1 MMNKIT
7 KRYNKKTI
15 LDDIEFNIDSCTL
28 IIGENGCGKTTLL
41 KIISGLIKKLEGE
54 IDHSSSVSYLPDS
67 DALFSLKSGNDNLDY
82 FLSKE
87 ELVIAKK
94 YVDIFHMNDFISR
107 KVKTYSNGMKKKLS
121 LVIALSRNKDILI
134 LDEPTNSLD
143 YDSVEILKKEL
154 IELKKTKKIIISSHD
169 MAIFDMSLIE
179 TIYLLKDHK
188 LFKKSLEEFDFKYYK
203 IKALDDISNLDYV
216 LLDNDGYYYFK
227 VYNNKLEEFSSL
239 MCQYRII
246 EMIKIEYFNEIYI
259 RGVNNA

>member
-1 MMNKIT
+1 
-7 KRYNKKTI
+7 
-15 LDDIEFNIDSCTL
+15 
-28 IIGENGCGKTTLL
+28 
-41 KIISGLIKKLEGE
+41 
-54 IDHSSSVSYLPDS
+54 
-67 DALFSLKSGNDNLDY
+67 
-82 FLSKE
+82 
-87 ELVIAKK
+87 
-94 YVDIFHMNDFISR
+94 MNDFISR

-259 RGVNNA
+259 RCVNNA